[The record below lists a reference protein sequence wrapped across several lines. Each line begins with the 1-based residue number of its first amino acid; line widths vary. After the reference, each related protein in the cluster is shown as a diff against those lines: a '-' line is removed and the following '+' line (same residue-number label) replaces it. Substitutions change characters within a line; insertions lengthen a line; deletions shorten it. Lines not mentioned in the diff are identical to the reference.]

1 MKTRLIVLAIVLATA
16 LPALAA
22 GVEDWDGLKS
32 DYTQL
37 RKYMSSK
44 RRIGPAERTALEG
57 LLERLD
63 AFIDAN
69 PDDRRALAMDISVS
83 TWLGRSE
90 RVERDYEMLAQ
101 LTDADAV
108 WLAWAKTRLAEN
120 RYDEAGAMARSRPY
134 DLAETPEI
142 AIIDARSRMSRN
154 EFQAAID
161 AIDAIPEAGLA
172 KPGVR
177 ANANRYRSMSERW
190 LALWEEEAAARAAEE
205 AAGTAPVM
213 QLITSR
219 GPVTVM
225 LFEEQAPNTV
235 ANFIELAEQGFYN
248 GTRFHR
254 VEPNFVVQGGDPNSR
269 PGTPGEPG
277 TGGRGAQIPDEA
289 GRDDKR
295 LHFAGA
301 LAMAKA
307 PNPDVPGTS
316 IPNTSSSQFYVVLEP
331 TESLNKEYTVFG
343 RVIDGMEVLQRIR
356 RDDELTAVTTI
367 SRPDREYKATTM
379 LPPSV
384 PPAGTKI
391 DLP

>member
-1 MKTRLIVLAIVLATA
+1 
-16 LPALAA
+16 
-22 GVEDWDGLKS
+22 
-32 DYTQL
+32 
-37 RKYMSSK
+37 
-44 RRIGPAERTALEG
+44 
-57 LLERLD
+57 
-63 AFIDAN
+63 
-69 PDDRRALAMDISVS
+69 
-83 TWLGRSE
+83 
-90 RVERDYEMLAQ
+90 
-101 LTDADAV
+101 
-108 WLAWAKTRLAEN
+108 
-120 RYDEAGAMARSRPY
+120 
-134 DLAETPEI
+134 
-142 AIIDARSRMSRN
+142 
-154 EFQAAID
+154 
-161 AIDAIPEAGLA
+161 
-172 KPGVR
+172 
-177 ANANRYRSMSERW
+177 
-190 LALWEEEAAARAAEE
+190 
-205 AAGTAPVM
+205 M
-213 QLITSR
+213 QLVTSR

-235 ANFIELAEQGFYN
+235 ANFIELSEQGFYN

-269 PGTPGEPG
+269 PGTAGEPG
-277 TGGRGAQIPDEA
+277 TGGRGAKIPDES

-307 PNPDVPGTS
+307 PNPTVPGSS

-331 TESLNKEYTVFG
+331 TESLNREYTVFG

>member
-1 MKTRLIVLAIVLATA
+1 MKIRFIVLALVLATA

-22 GVEDWDGLKS
+22 AAEDWDGLKA

-37 RKYMSSK
+37 RTYMSSK
-44 RRIGPAERTALEG
+44 RRIGPSERTALEG

-63 AFIDAN
+63 GFIAAN

-83 TWLGRSE
+83 TWLGRTD
-90 RVERDYEMLAQ
+90 RVERDYELLAQ

-108 WLAWAKTRLAEN
+108 WLAWAKMRLAEN
-120 RYDEAGAMARSRPY
+120 RYDDAGFMARSRPY
-134 DLAETPEI
+134 DLAKTPEI
-142 AIIDARSRMSRN
+142 AIIDARARMSRN

-161 AIDAIPEAGLA
+161 AIDAIPEAGLS
-172 KPGVR
+172 KPGIR
-177 ANANRYRSMSERW
+177 ANANRYRKESERW
-190 LALWEEEAAARAAEE
+190 LALWEAEAAARAVED
-205 AAGTAPVM
+205 AAGTAPVV

-219 GPVTVM
+219 GPVTIM

-235 ANFIELAEQGFYN
+235 ANFIELSEQGFYN

-277 TGGRGAQIPDEA
+277 TGGRGAQIPDESS
-289 GRDDKR
+289 RDDKR

-301 LAMAKA
+301 VAMAKA
-307 PNPDVPGTS
+307 PNPNLPGAS

-331 TESLNKEYTVFG
+331 RESLNKEYTVFG
-343 RVIDGMEVLQRIR
+343 RVIDGMEVLQQIR

-367 SRPDREYKATTM
+367 SRPDREYKATTL
-379 LPPSV
+379 LPPGI
-384 PPAGTKI
+384 PPAGTEI

>member
-1 MKTRLIVLAIVLATA
+1 VLALVLATA
-16 LPALAA
+16 LPTLAA
-22 GVEDWDGLKS
+22 AAEDWNGLKA

-57 LLERLD
+57 LLGRLD
-63 AFIDAN
+63 GFIAAN

-83 TWLGRSE
+83 TWLGRTD

-108 WLAWAKTRLAEN
+108 WLAWAKMRLAEN
-120 RYDEAGAMARSRPY
+120 RYDDAGSMARSRPY

-142 AIIDARSRMSRN
+142 AIIDARARMSRN

-161 AIDAIPEAGLA
+161 AIDAIPEAGLS
-172 KPGVR
+172 KPGIR
-177 ANANRYRSMSERW
+177 ANANRIRKESERW
-190 LALWEEEAAARAAEE
+190 LTLWEAEAAARNAED
-205 AAGTAPVM
+205 AAGTAPVI

-219 GPVTVM
+219 GPVTIM

-235 ANFIELAEQGFYN
+235 ANFIELSEQGFYN

-277 TGGRGAQIPDEA
+277 TGGRGAKIPDESS
-289 GRDDKR
+289 RDDKR

-301 LAMAKA
+301 VAMAKA
-307 PNPDVPGTS
+307 PNPNLPGAS

-331 TESLNKEYTVFG
+331 RESLNKEYTVFG

-356 RDDELTAVTTI
+356 RDDELTAVATI
-367 SRPDREYKATTM
+367 SRPEREYKATTM

-384 PPAGTKI
+384 PPAGTTI
-391 DLP
+391 ELP

>member
-1 MKTRLIVLAIVLATA
+1 MKIRFIVLALALATA
-16 LPALAA
+16 VPAFAA
-22 GVEDWDGLKS
+22 GLEDWDGLKA

-57 LLERLD
+57 LLVRLD
-63 AFIDAN
+63 EFIADN

-108 WLAWAKTRLAEN
+108 WLAWAKMRLAEN
-120 RYDEAGAMARSRPY
+120 RYDEAGAMARNRPY

-172 KPGVR
+172 KPGIR
-177 ANANRYRSMSERW
+177 ANANRYRSMSQRW
-190 LALWEEEAAARAAEE
+190 LALWEEEAAARAAED

-235 ANFIELAEQGFYN
+235 ANFIELSEQGFYN

-307 PNPDVPGTS
+307 PNPNVPGSS

>member
-1 MKTRLIVLAIVLATA
+1 MKIRPIVLAALLSTVLPA
-16 LPALAA
+16 LPAGA
-22 GVEDWDGLKS
+22 EDWDGLRS

-37 RKYMSSK
+37 REYMSSK
-44 RRIGPAERTALEG
+44 RRIGPSERTALEG

-63 AFIDAN
+63 GFIAEN

-83 TWLGRSE
+83 TWLGRTD
-90 RVERDYEMLAQ
+90 RVERDYELLAQ
-101 LTDADAV
+101 LTDSDAV
-108 WLAWAKTRLAEN
+108 WVAWAKMKLAEN
-120 RYDEAGAMARSRPY
+120 KYDEAGSMARSRPY

-142 AIIDARSRMSRN
+142 AIINARSMMSRN
-154 EFQAAID
+154 DFQAAID
-161 AIDAIPEAGLA
+161 AIDAIPEEGLA
-172 KPGVR
+172 KPGIR
-177 ANANRYRSMSERW
+177 AQATRYRSESERW
-190 LALWEEEAAARAAEE
+190 LASWEDEAAARAVED

-219 GPVTVM
+219 GPVTIM

-235 ANFIELAEQGFYN
+235 ANFIELAEQGFYG

-269 PGTPGEPG
+269 PGTAGQPG

-289 GRDDKR
+289 NRDDKR

-301 LAMAKA
+301 VAMAKA
-307 PNPDVPGTS
+307 PNPNLPGAS
-316 IPNTSSSQFYVVLEP
+316 IPNTASSQFYVVLEP
-331 TESLNKEYTVFG
+331 RESLNKEYTVFG

-379 LPPSV
+379 LPSTV